1 MPIFVCAWVLPK
13 SDSLHASKF
22 ETSVYVCL
30 HACLPTSQPDRPAC
44 LSVYLSVCLLVSM
57 SAYLSVCL
65 FVCMFFDDVC
75 LLHMFFYL
83 VLIKP
88 MVFITLFYTCFFL
101 TISIERQRV
110 R

>member
-65 FVCMFFDDVC
+65 FVCLFLTMFVC
-75 LLHMFFYL
+75 CICFLPCVNKTFGFYNV
-83 VLIKP
+83 VLN
-88 MVFITLFYTCFFL
+88 VFFL
-101 TISIERQRV
+101 DNFY
-110 R
+110 